1 MHHARTVL
9 ALFSASM
16 LAASPLVFAGGWGH
30 RPSDPSPATVSAGAL
45 SLAGAESASRA
56 SASQSQTA
64 QGGSGLG
71 VGVGLGGSGGAALAA
86 GGTASSTASGGNA
99 TGGNATGGNAT
110 GGNASGGSA
119 SNAGNAQSLSTSY
132 SYPRQT
138 PMAMAG
144 FVQPTIPCA
153 TARNA
158 GASSPVLGLA
168 FGFSTDDK
176 ECDLREDARLFYA
189 FGQPVLAVRLL
200 CQDAA
205 KFGLQGCHYA
215 APAPRQ
221 RVIERAPISK
231 APSQPDP
238 RYVTQ
243 AELLRVIKIMGGK

>member
-30 RPSDPSPATVSAGAL
+30 RPSEPPSATVSAGAL

-99 TGGNATGGNAT
+99 TGGNATGGNA
-110 GGNASGGSA
+110 SGGSA

-158 GASSPVLGLA
+158 GASSPVVGLA

-189 FGQPVLAVRLL
+189 FGQPELAVRLL

-215 APAPRQ
+215 APVARQ
-221 RVIERAPISK
+221 HVIERAPVSK

-243 AELLRVIKIMGGK
+243 AELLRIIKIMGGK

>member
-1 MHHARTVL
+1 MHRTRIVL

-16 LAASPLVFAGGWGH
+16 LAASPLAFAGGWGH
-30 RPSDPSPATVSAGAL
+30 RPSDPPSATASAGAL
-45 SLAGAESASRA
+45 SLSASRA

-86 GGTASSTASGGNA
+86 GGTASSTAS
-99 TGGNATGGNAT
+99 GGNATGGNAT

-158 GASSPVLGLA
+158 GASSPVVGLA
-168 FGFSTDDK
+168 FGFSGHDK

-189 FGQPVLAVRLL
+189 FGQPELAVRLL
-200 CQDAA
+200 CKDAA
-205 KFGLQGCHYA
+205 KFGLKHCAYA
-215 APAPRQ
+215 APIARRPVETPPSVADTAAP
-221 RVIERAPISK
+221 VNPK
-231 APSQPDP
+231 
-238 RYVTQ
+238 YVTQ
-243 AELLRVIKIMGGK
+243 AELQRVIKIMAEK